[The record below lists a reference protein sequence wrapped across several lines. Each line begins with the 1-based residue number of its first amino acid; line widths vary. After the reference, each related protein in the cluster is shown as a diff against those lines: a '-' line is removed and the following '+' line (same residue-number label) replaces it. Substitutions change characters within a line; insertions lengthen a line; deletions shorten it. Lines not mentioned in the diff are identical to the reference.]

1 MIAKIYLD
9 HAATTP
15 LHPTVKQ
22 AMEPYLTELFGNP
35 QSLHSFGNSA
45 KQAIEDAR
53 AKVAQLIGAK
63 PEEIYFTAS
72 GAESNNFA
80 LKGIAW
86 AYKEKGNHIITSAI
100 EHYSVLYPV
109 KTLNKMGYEVTTLP
123 VDKFGLVNPA
133 DVKKAIKKETILIS
147 IMHANNEIGTIE
159 PIKEIS
165 QIAKEHKIPFHS
177 DGVATAGSIPIN
189 VSELGI
195 DALSLAGHAFYG
207 PKGSAALYL
216 RKGTRIIPLIEG
228 GIQEGGRRGGI
239 EDVAGIVGLGKAC
252 ELAQKE
258 IPRRIEHN
266 KQLRER
272 IINELTKKI
281 DRIYLTG
288 HPKKRLPGHASY
300 CVEFIEGEAMLLFL
314 DDEGIAAASGS
325 ACTSKALKA
334 SHVLL
339 AIGIDH
345 ALAQGSIVFTLGKDN
360 TNNDIDILLNK
371 MPPIVERLRQMSPL
385 YAKFKKGE
393 TLKGE
398 EECTPK
404 K

>member
-1 MIAKIYLD
+1 MKKIYLD

-15 LHPTVKQ
+15 LHPEVKH
-22 AMEPYLTELFGNP
+22 AMEPYLTEFFGNP
-35 QSLHSFGNSA
+35 QSLHSFGNPA
-45 KQAIEDAR
+45 KQATDEAR
-53 AKVAQLIGAK
+53 VKVAQLIGAK
-63 PEEIYFTAS
+63 PEEVYFTAS

-100 EHYSVLYPV
+100 EHYSVLYSV
-109 KTLNKMGYEVTTLP
+109 KTLSKWGYEVTTVP
-123 VDKFGLVNPA
+123 VDKFGIVNPE
-133 DVKKAIKKETILIS
+133 DVRNAIKKETILIS

-159 PIKEIS
+159 PIKDIA
-165 QIAKEHKIPFHS
+165 QIAKEHKIPFHT
-177 DGVATAGSIPIN
+177 DGVATVGSIPVN
-189 VSELGI
+189 VGEMGI

-216 RKGTRIIPLIEG
+216 RKGTRIMPLIEG
-228 GIQEGGRRGGI
+228 GIQEGGRRGGT
-239 EDVAGIVGLGKAC
+239 EDVAAIVGLGKAS

-258 IPRRIEHN
+258 ISARIEHN
-266 KQLRER
+266 LRLRNLLIKELPAKIER
-272 IINELTKKI
+272 T
-281 DRIYLTG
+281 YLTG
-288 HPKKRLPGHASY
+288 HPEQRLPGHASF
-300 CVEFIEGEAMLLFL
+300 CIEFIEGEAMLLFL

-339 AIGIDH
+339 ALGIDH

-360 TNNDIDILLNK
+360 EDSDIDTLITKL
-371 MPPIVERLRQMSPL
+371 PPIVERLRQMSPL

-393 TLKGE
+393 KMEGGQ
-398 EECTPK
+398 ECIPK

>member
-1 MIAKIYLD
+1 MPKIYLD
-9 HAATTP
+9 HASTTP
-15 LHPTVKQ
+15 LHPEVKQ
-22 AMEPYLTELFGNP
+22 AMEPYLTEFFGNP
-35 QSLHSFGNSA
+35 QSLHSFGNPA
-45 KQAIEDAR
+45 KQAIDDAR

-63 PEEIYFTAS
+63 SEEIYFTAS

-86 AYKEKGNHIITSAI
+86 AYKEKGSHIITSAI
-100 EHYSVLYPV
+100 EHYSVLYSV
-109 KTLNKMGYEVTTLP
+109 KTLGKWGYEVTTVP
-123 VDKFGLVNPA
+123 VDKLGMVNPD
-133 DVKKAIKKETILIS
+133 DVKKAIKPDTILIS
-147 IMHANNEIGTIE
+147 IMQANNEIGTIE
-159 PIKEIS
+159 PIKEIA
-165 QIAKEHKIPFHS
+165 QIAKAHKIPFHS
-177 DGVATAGSIPIN
+177 DGVATVGSIPVN
-189 VSELGI
+189 VGELGV

-216 RKGTRIIPLIEG
+216 RKGTRIMPLIEG
-228 GIQEGGRRGGI
+228 GIQEGGRRGGT
-239 EDVAGIVGLGKAC
+239 EDVAAIVGLGKAC

-258 IPRRIEHN
+258 MPAKIEHN
-266 KQLRER
+266 QRLRNCL
-272 IINELTKKI
+272 IQELPAKI

-288 HPKKRLPGHASY
+288 HPEKRLPGHASF

-339 AIGIDH
+339 ALGIDY

-360 TNNDIDILLNK
+360 EDFDIDTLITKL
-371 MPPIVERLRQMSPL
+371 PPIVDRLRQMSPL

-393 TLKGE
+393 K
-398 EECTPK
+398 
-404 K
+404 